1 VSQSRLGGSGWGVGD
16 ASGRGSTTSD
26 ATTST
31 DHSTSY
37 GTGLLDEDCIFAGAS
52 GSSPNVASMDMR

>member
-1 VSQSRLGGSGWGVGD
+1 VGD

-31 DHSTSY
+31 DHSTSC

-52 GSSPNVASMDMR
+52 GSSPNVASMDMRRVL